1 MGSHLPT
8 HFFCTQLDSNKGL
21 LGIKSGL
28 VLLLVRRRSSGWQ
41 EREREREREREE
53 RERERERE
61 RDLAPNFA
69 IDT

>member
-28 VLLLVRRRSSGWQ
+28 VLLLVRRRRKRRRSGGW
-41 EREREREREREE
+41 
-53 RERERERE
+53 RERE

-69 IDT
+69 IDS